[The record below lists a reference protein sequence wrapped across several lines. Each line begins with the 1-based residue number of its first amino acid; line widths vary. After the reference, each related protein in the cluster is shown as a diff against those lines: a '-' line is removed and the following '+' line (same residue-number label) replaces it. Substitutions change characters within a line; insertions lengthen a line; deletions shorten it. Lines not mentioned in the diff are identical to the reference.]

1 MHSAEIEN
9 EFETPRLTAQG
20 RTLLVPLQQEP
31 DHAAR
36 GSRYEFWSQKAMD
49 NAQGDSGSTRRA
61 MASCES
67 ETQRGRLDFAALASR
82 SQPENQSEMYRAQ
95 MKSKIRV
102 RNEQIPELG
111 QNIKR
116 LVRLAYQ
123 SAPVEVK
130 EQLARDCFIGCIH
143 DADMEWAIFQVKEKS
158 INNAIQV
165 AYEYEAFQD
174 DRRKHGTKLV
184 CAVNENNNFGPN
196 REIDLSGQIDDTLD
210 CLAKIENN
218 EKNKKTF
225 S

>member
-49 NAQGDSGSTRRA
+49 NAQGDSGSTRHA

-67 ETQRGRLDFAALASR
+67 ETQRGRLD
-82 SQPENQSEMYRAQ
+82 
-95 MKSKIRV
+95 I
-102 RNEQIPELG
+102 G
-111 QNIKR
+111 QR
-116 LVRLAYQ
+116 
-123 SAPVEVK
+123 
-130 EQLARDCFIGCIH
+130 
-143 DADMEWAIFQVKEKS
+143 KS

-225 S
+225 SCYHCGVSGHLKRECPVLNNRSQRFQDNGPINPFPRKMADQMTAPGNY